1 MTDIVKNYIRVLKV
15 ISFFYPSK
23 ANWQSNCELKFICGV
38 GRKEKI
44 SDLELVAMSLTA
56 EFISIDSENF
66 LIKGD
71 KKSKKS

>member
-1 MTDIVKNYIRVLKV
+1 M
-15 ISFFYPSK
+15 
-23 ANWQSNCELKFICGV
+23 NWQSNCKLEFILGV
-38 GRKEKI
+38 GRKKT
-44 SDLELVAMSLTA
+44 SDLEVVAVSLTT